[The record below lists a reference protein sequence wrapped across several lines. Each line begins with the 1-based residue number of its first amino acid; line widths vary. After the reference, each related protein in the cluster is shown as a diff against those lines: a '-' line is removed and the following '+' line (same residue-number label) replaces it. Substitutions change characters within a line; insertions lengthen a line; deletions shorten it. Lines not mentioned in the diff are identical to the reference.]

1 MSIVHGF
8 HPVREALRR
17 RPHQVRR
24 VLIAR
29 RQTGPRV
36 REITE
41 LAARHGVAVDVVDW
55 SALRGVDPQARQGI
69 LAEMADAADG
79 AATPAAGGTDDRRHV
94 VRDADLVVLL
104 EDIQDPRNLGALLRV
119 CEGAGV
125 GRVLIRDRGAAPLT
139 PTVVAASAGATE
151 WLEVERVTNTVA
163 ELERLKEAGF
173 WVYGAAEGGE
183 APWQIDLTGPAV
195 LCFGG
200 EEKGLRRLTREKCDR
215 MVGLPMR
222 GRVESL
228 NVATAAAAL
237 LYEAVRQR
245 TGGKGRG

>member
-1 MSIVHGF
+1 MS
-8 HPVREALRR
+8 AL
-17 RPHQVRR
+17 
-24 VLIAR
+24 AR
-29 RQTGPRV
+29 RA
-36 REITE
+36 E
-41 LAARHGVAVDVVDW
+41 AAAA
-55 SALRGVDPQARQGI
+55 SEPEPAR
-69 LAEMADAADG
+69 
-79 AATPAAGGTDDRRHV
+79 DR
-94 VRDADLVVLL
+94 DLVVLL

-139 PTVVAASAGATE
+139 PTVVAASAGASE

-163 ELERLKEAGF
+163 ELERLKEDGF
-173 WVYGAAEGGE
+173 WIYGAAEGGVP
-183 APWQIDLTGPAV
+183 PWEIELTGPIV

-215 MVGLPMR
+215 LVGLPMR

-237 LYEAVRQR
+237 LYEAVAAARSR
-245 TGGKGRG
+245 